1 MLHTHMD
8 TTILSD
14 DDIIHMLSNGQ
25 HDQLTLTAAQE
36 SALMAQLAAEL
47 SKTNYD
53 DAPPPMEI
61 ITPSETGQG
70 THKRWVYPPTWNDI
84 MGDIVDSVLCDN
96 HCWQET
102 KFDSQA
108 SDDDIPF
115 DLLLPPHSHF
125 DMNPLPYT
133 NPQLPD
139 IFDDPSLPLPP
150 FSNPF
155 QFSEGLER
163 LMVTPRSSAS
173 VASVPS
179 APKRPYRT
187 SKALTKGEN
196 GGMEEDGMDM
206 GIDSDDDECLN
217 TPPRLLWE
225 RIGSKDSARVAGDD
239 QDDDPFL

>member
-1 MLHTHMD
+1 MMD

-14 DDIIHMLSNGQ
+14 DDIIHMLSNDQ

-36 SALMAQLAAEL
+36 SALMVQLAAEL

-53 DAPPPMEI
+53 DTPPPIEI

-70 THKRWVYPPTWNDI
+70 THKRWVYPPTWDDI
-84 MGDIVDSVLCDN
+84 MGGIIANSVICDS
-96 HCWQET
+96 HCQET

-108 SDDDIPF
+108 SDDDISF
-115 DLLLPPHSHF
+115 DLLLPPHSYF
-125 DMNPLPYT
+125 DMSPLPDI

-139 IFDDPSLPLPP
+139 IFDDPSLPLPL

-155 QFSEGLER
+155 QFSDSDLER
-163 LMVTPRSSAS
+163 LMVTPTPSI
-173 VASVPS
+173 ASVPS

-187 SKALTKGEN
+187 SQALTKGEN
-196 GGMEEDGMDM
+196 GGMEEDGLDM

-225 RIGSKDSARVAGDD
+225 RSGSKDSARVAGDD